1 MKRYYYF
8 SHTKLKFE
16 EIKKFKGKVAIGL
29 LIASIFF
36 GAVISTSIYFVFR
49 LNNPEM
55 QIEYLKK
62 QNKLLVDKLETY
74 EEKILQFDE
83 EFNNLQK
90 TNKQLRLRAN
100 LEPLDEIDYEVG
112 IGGSRSE
119 NYSEFSSVDVADLVS
134 NLDNLVNSLSHKL
147 TIEKKNYNEIVSKF
161 EFDNELYDAIPAIAP
176 INAQYGDRF
185 GLRFHPILKITR
197 MHNGLDFIADVGT
210 NVYAPGNAI
219 VTFAGQK
226 EGYGNTLILNHGFG
240 YTTVYAH
247 LNSIDV
253 KEGQKV
259 KRGDL
264 IATSGNSGQL
274 TTGPHLHYE
283 VRHNGIALNP
293 RNFIYDDIKLF
304 DYLSIR
310 KNSEV
315 TKR

>member
-36 GAVISTSIYFVFR
+36 GAVISTSIYFIFR
-49 LNNPEM
+49 VNNPEM

-74 EEKILQFDE
+74 EETILQFDE
-83 EFNNLQK
+83 EFKNLQEID
-90 TNKQLRLRAN
+90 KQLRLRAN
-100 LEPLDEIDYEVG
+100 LEPLEENVYEVG
-112 IGGSRSE
+112 MGGSRSE
-119 NYSEFSSVDVADLVS
+119 NYSEFSSVDVSDLVS
-134 NLDNLVNSLSHKL
+134 NLDYLVNSLSHKL

-176 INAQYGDRF
+176 IVAQYGDRF
-185 GLRFHPILKITR
+185 GLRAHPILKITR
-197 MHNGLDFIADVGT
+197 MHNGLDFIADIGT
-210 NVYAPGNAI
+210 DVYAPGNAI
-219 VTFAGQK
+219 VAFAGQK
-226 EGYGNTLILNHGFG
+226 DGFGNTLILNHGFG
-240 YTTVYAH
+240 YTTVYGH
-247 LNSIDV
+247 LNSIVV

-259 KRGDL
+259 ERGDL

-274 TTGPHLHYE
+274 STGPHLHYE

-315 TKR
+315 TKI